1 MTRFLTV
8 LIYIFFTFSAYA
20 QDGIIKAAQ
29 DAFELYSVGN
39 FEEAAYLFE
48 ETAQMMKENAENDI
62 TGRMKVSLYAGLSF
76 KETEDYISALP
87 WLKDAFELA
96 AASGQKAYAV
106 NILSN
111 IAETLRLKGDYKSA
125 VENYLT
131 AINYPHIEDREKAT
145 LYYGLA
151 ETYRLSGDYDSALE
165 TCAKSKELSKDIS
178 MEKLYLSCSVVE
190 GESYRMKGDY
200 AKSLQIFGVALDISR
215 ARNYLDIAVAS
226 LNGLGLVSETLELT
240 DAARSRFEEALS
252 LSLKNEDY
260 DNVVLISGKI
270 ISLLPEKGTFSA
282 KGDNIMQTVSLLEPL
297 KDTVLDMALLK
308 LAYSYYKISDSFDK
322 MFISAEN
329 AYMKAISSSN
339 DYEAAHALYGAA
351 LALYGMEKYS
361 EASNTLDEAISRLKS
376 SSSEN
381 GLDKMYNLKNM
392 CLSEIELL
400 NKPSESFNNGGAFKE

>member
-8 LIYIFFTFSAYA
+8 LVYIFFTFSAYA

-190 GESYRMKGDY
+190 GESYRMKG
-200 AKSLQIFGVALDISR
+200 
-215 ARNYLDIAVAS
+215 
-226 LNGLGLVSETLELT
+226 
-240 DAARSRFEEALS
+240 
-252 LSLKNEDY
+252 
-260 DNVVLISGKI
+260 
-270 ISLLPEKGTFSA
+270 
-282 KGDNIMQTVSLLEPL
+282 IMQNPFKYS
-297 KDTVLDMALLK
+297 ALL
-308 LAYSYYKISDSFDK
+308 
-322 MFISAEN
+322 
-329 AYMKAISSSN
+329 
-339 DYEAAHALYGAA
+339 
-351 LALYGMEKYS
+351 
-361 EASNTLDEAISRLKS
+361 
-376 SSSEN
+376 
-381 GLDKMYNLKNM
+381 
-392 CLSEIELL
+392 
-400 NKPSESFNNGGAFKE
+400 